1 MSNKETF
8 KFEEPFKKEKE
19 AFMEMMM
26 EDHARANQPKGLYE
40 FECRPKLTIEDVQD
54 LIRLLSVELEM
65 QYEIGMEARRA
76 DDLAPARR
84 YAEDACRI
92 LPRLVAAVTS
102 SVVRYLE
109 DKDRVMREAT

>member
-26 EDHARANQPKGLYE
+26 EDHAQANPPKKMCE
-40 FECRPKLTIEDVQD
+40 FGCRPKLTIEDVQD
-54 LIRLLSVELEM
+54 LIRLLSMELEM
-65 QYEIGMEARRA
+65 QYEIGMEAEGV
-76 DDLAPARR
+76 DDLAPAKR

-92 LPRLVAAVTS
+92 LPKLVAALTCSVT
-102 SVVRYLE
+102 RDLE
-109 DKDRVMREAT
+109 DRDRVMREGT